1 MCVYVHILN
10 ESAKEFVM
18 TFLLQKLHAQI
29 QELKIKYVRTSDAGS
44 RAIYIAINICLYIHI
59 HEYLFIY
66 VCMYINMC
74 NMCHINVVATDVAM
88 IAYAPI
94 YDTCDTLLLYVALH
108 DILTISYRPTE
119 RLQSSHRHDGNICA
133 VSYRS

>member
-1 MCVYVHILN
+1 
-10 ESAKEFVM
+10 
-18 TFLLQKLHAQI
+18 
-29 QELKIKYVRTSDAGS
+29 
-44 RAIYIAINICLYIHI
+44 
-59 HEYLFIY
+59 
-66 VCMYINMC
+66 MYINMC
-74 NMCHINVVATDVAM
+74 NMCHINVVATDVVM